1 MVVGKG
7 GGDGDGGMDGGGLI
21 EIAGWF
27 AVEEGMGRG
36 VQRGEDNPIAD

>member
-27 AVEEGMGRG
+27 AGEEGMGRG
-36 VQRGEDNPIAD
+36 VQRVEDNPIAD